1 MHVPSS
7 TILGF
12 IKERLLLHV
21 VVPWLET
28 MIFPPSSS
36 SCKYLGRSRSVL
48 NGPPVLAS
56 VAPLPPLLERGRGE
70 RKEREEREKRE
81 GRKRGEREEREE
93 REREAREERE
103 RKEREEREERERGK
117 RGKRTGRQIR
127 ALGPLQNVPESP
139 LEVKHLTKSCSFVVN
154 PNAKTEEYP

>member
-36 SCKYLGRSRSVL
+36 SCKSLGRSRSVL

-81 GRKRGEREEREE
+81 GRKRGERGK
-93 REREAREERE
+93 RERGKRG
-103 RKEREEREERERGK
+103 KREERERGK
-117 RGKRTGRQIR
+117 RGKREREER
-127 ALGPLQNVPESP
+127 KADWE
-139 LEVKHLTKSCSFVVN
+139 
-154 PNAKTEEYP
+154 AKKGTWSSTERSRITP